1 MIGGRKRLYER
12 FIVTINGGKVERTC
26 TYTHMHIREGGGT
39 GGAMPIPT
47 GIETGNSLVTLD
59 KVRRLMC
66 YMLLSVLIH
75 FCSF

>member
-1 MIGGRKRLYER
+1 
-12 FIVTINGGKVERTC
+12 
-26 TYTHMHIREGGGT
+26 MHIREGGGT

-59 KVRRLMC
+59 EVQRLMC